1 MSNKTILLKIDSPL
15 ALEYYKKKINDIE
28 VLVRREAFDD
38 WSEVELTIPS
48 TVTLPE
54 SGSDYFSTKELGID
68 VNIIDVSED
77 TSVQYTILT
86 DIDDDLRDMINE
98 EYGSNDSF
106 NDDWELYKTDYQID
120 FYTVKGQ

>member
-15 ALEYYKKKINDIE
+15 TLEYYKKNINDIE

-38 WSEVELTIPS
+38 WSEAELTIPS
-48 TVTLPE
+48 TVTLPD
-54 SGSDYFSTKELGID
+54 SGSEYFSTKELGID

-120 FYTVKGQ
+120 FYSVQN

>member
-1 MSNKTILLKIDSPL
+1 MSSKKILLKVKSPL
-15 ALEYYKKKINDIE
+15 KLEYYKKKINDIE
-28 VLVRREAFDD
+28 VEVCREQFDD
-38 WSEVELTIPS
+38 WHEVELTIPS

-86 DIDDDLRDMINE
+86 DIDDDLRDIINE

-120 FYTVKGQ
+120 FYSVQN